1 MKRKWVP
8 ILISGLLIIGCLA
21 GCSNEAVNSSA
32 EPESASSSSTTAP
45 ADISS
50 SEGKNFGEETSDP
63 VFDYLRFIYF
73 ATIRRTEPRTQIA
86 FWAQLF
92 LVLRLFLFLPGFI
105 CNGHPSCMIIL
116 L

>member
-21 GCSNEAVNSSA
+21 GCSNGAVNSSA

-50 SEGKNFGEETSDP
+50 SEGENFGEETSDP
-63 VFDYLRFIYF
+63 VFDFES
-73 ATIRRTEPRTQIA
+73 RTVTLNSGYEMPIMGLGTYS
-86 FWAQLF
+86 LSDEE
-92 LVLRLFLFLPGFI
+92 
-105 CNGHPSCMIIL
+105 CYNSCL
-116 L
+116 LYTSRCV